1 MRGEQK
7 ALESLIFIKEKR
19 DGTLKGRTCTD
30 GRKQHG
36 HVSKE
41 DAASPTVSLEAVLM
55 TCVLEAREKCDVA
68 IIDIPNAFVQVEWQ
82 GETVLIKLRG
92 RMAEL
97 MVQTSPSLYKQY
109 ITMENGKM
117 VLYLEVL
124 KAIYGCLQS
133 ALLFYL
139 KLKKD
144 LESVGFKLN
153 PYDPCVANKQVNN
166 LQLTVCWHVDDIKAS
181 HKSSKVLDDLIK

>member
-1 MRGEQK
+1 
-7 ALESLIFIKEKR
+7 
-19 DGTLKGRTCTD
+19 
-30 GRKQHG
+30 
-36 HVSKE
+36 
-41 DAASPTVSLEAVLM
+41 
-55 TCVLEAREKCDVA
+55 
-68 IIDIPNAFVQVEWQ
+68 
-82 GETVLIKLRG
+82 
-92 RMAEL
+92 MAEL
-97 MVQTSPSLYKQY
+97 IVQTSPSLYKQY
-109 ITMENGKM
+109 ITMKNGKM

-166 LQLTVCWHVDDIKAS
+166 LQLTVCWHVDNIKAS
-181 HKSSKVLDDLIK
+181 HKLNKVLDDLIKWLKDKYEDKNIGALKAKRGKSIPIWELTWTTVYLGR